1 MENRLYIR
9 SDVIIPLSEIEL
21 RFSRSGGPGGQ
32 NVNKVSTRVEA
43 RWRIDTST
51 ALTPS
56 RRDQLRSALEDRL
69 DADGALRVVVD
80 ESRSQ
85 WKNRVLAL
93 QRIGNILREALR
105 PKKAR
110 LATRPSRSSK
120 AEKLRDKKLQS
131 AKKKLRASS
140 RRPEID

>member
-9 SDVIIPLSEIEL
+9 SDVIIPISEIEL

-32 NVNKVSTRVEA
+32 NVNKVSTKVEA
-43 RWRIDTST
+43 RWRLDTSS
-51 ALTPS
+51 ALTPT
-56 RRDQLRSALEDRL
+56 RRDQLRSALGDHL

-93 QRIGNILREALR
+93 QRLGDILKEALR

-110 LATRPSRSSK
+110 VATRPSRSSK
-120 AEKLRDKKLQS
+120 AEKLRHKKLQS
-131 AKKKLRASS
+131 VKKKLRAAS
-140 RRPEID
+140 RRPDME